1 VEAPQVKNL
10 HVVAHVGDGERQ
22 SKEITLLYK
31 VESGNIIRGCKL
43 ISGVCDQSFGIH
55 VAELAHF
62 PEKVLRMAK
71 RKADEL
77 EDFSGKDGSEET
89 STSPLEDVE
98 RGAKLLKRILLEW
111 KNQVSDKGV
120 EGNETEMIGTFKHL
134 IGENKTELDGNLWI
148 KEAMSL

>member
-1 VEAPQVKNL
+1 MWSPTSETERDNL
-10 HVVAHVGDGERQ
+10 KKSHSCIKLKLVISAMD
-22 SKEITLLYK
+22 I
-31 VESGNIIRGCKL
+31 KL

-89 STSPLEDVE
+89 SASPLEDVE

-134 IGENKTELDGNLWI
+134 IEENKTELDGNLWI

>member
-1 VEAPQVKNL
+1 LKQVTSA
-10 HVVAHVGDGERQ
+10 VDV
-22 SKEITLLYK
+22 
-31 VESGNIIRGCKL
+31 KL

-111 KNQVSDKGV
+111 KNQVSAKGV